1 MQEFRS
7 YDDFWPFYVGQHSK
21 PLTRKFHLFGTLTAV
36 AAASGLVATR
46 RARFIPLLP
55 IWAYGWAW
63 TSHFAIEKNKPA
75 TFGHPLWSFR
85 GDWQMIWYMVSG
97 RDRELSEIAQHAL
110 AETPVEVEPAY
121 ADDAA

>member
-1 MQEFRS
+1 MNEFSS
-7 YDDFWPFYVGQHSK
+7 YEDFWPFYVGQHSK

-36 AAASGLVATR
+36 AAAGGLVASR
-46 RARFIPLLP
+46 RVRYVPLLP
-55 IWAYGWAW
+55 VWAYGWAW
-63 TSHFAIEKNKPA
+63 TSHFTIEKNKPA

-85 GDWQMIWYMVSG
+85 GDWQMIWYMLTG
-97 RDRELSEIAQHAL
+97 RDHELTEIAQRAL